1 MMLSNEILKS
11 SELSIVD
18 ALHYKDHGP
27 LLYWLA
33 TERTPS
39 TPATFEYPCDYPGS
53 TPASTPASTPV
64 TTSVSTP
71 C

>member
-33 TERTPS
+33 TERTP
-39 TPATFEYPCDYPGS
+39 EYPCDL
-53 TPASTPASTPV
+53 
-64 TTSVSTP
+64 
-71 C
+71 

>member
-18 ALHYKDHGP
+18 SLHYKDHGP

-33 TERTPS
+33 TERTP
-39 TPATFEYPCDYPGS
+39 GS
-53 TPASTPASTPV
+53 TLGVPLLVPP
-64 TTSVSTP
+64 VSTLRLP
-71 C
+71 L